1 MAKEWRCY
9 GVCSAVG
16 LLARCTLQKLATPAT
31 IPIDEIKKWAL
42 PKYQT
47 PYLTAISSH
56 FCLKTPAPITIL
68 HLGISKNRRER
79 VHFAYFA
86 HRAHFS
92 MRRKLDP
99 RRAQPLWLCAGTG
112 DFFNWLR

>member
-68 HLGISKNRRER
+68 HFYQFCFVCGSPRGAHF
-79 VHFAYFA
+79 VHF
-86 HRAHFS
+86 AHFS
-92 MRRKLDP
+92 MRRKLGP
-99 RRAQPLWLCAGTG
+99 RRAQPLWLCAGAG
-112 DFFNWLR
+112 GFF